1 MSSAADRAGEIP
13 PLDEVITELL
23 RQVPVPPPA
32 ETVDL
37 ASAHDRVLAEAVASR
52 VDVPGHDNTAMD
64 GYAVRTADIPQAGT
78 HLPVGLTVHAGD
90 VPSSLPPGSAARI
103 FTGAPIP
110 GGADAVVMQERCQA
124 DGESVRIDQ
133 LPEAGNN
140 IRRAGEDIA
149 NGACVLEAGRR
160 LGPAEVGLLAS
171 VGADTVAVRRR
182 LRVAVFSTGDELVPA
197 GERLQPGQIHDSNG
211 PMLSALVAELGLEVA
226 EVGHLPDD
234 LAASRERLRAA
245 AGRADA
251 VITVGGVSVGD
262 ADVVKAAVE
271 AEGELGLWQV
281 AIKPGK
287 PFAFGRIAQTPFFG
301 LPGNP
306 VSAMVTFLLL
316 VRPFVLR
323 QQGLATNGVPRAY
336 PVRAG
341 FDWHAPNAKRT
352 EFLRARLSADGAD
365 PEAALYTHQGSG
377 VLSSM
382 AWADG
387 LIRVEPGQAF
397 TAGDRVPFIPFESM
411 LREG

>member
-1 MSSAADRAGEIP
+1 MSSATDRAGEIP
-13 PLDEVITELL
+13 PLDEVVAELL
-23 RQVPVPPPA
+23 GQVPGPPPA
-32 ETVDL
+32 ETVGL
-37 ASAHDRVLAEAVASR
+37 ASAHDRVLAQAVASR

-64 GYAVRTADIPQAGT
+64 GYAVRAADIAQAGIQ
-78 HLPVGLTVHAGD
+78 LPVGLTVHAGD
-90 VPSSLPPGSAARI
+90 APSSLPPGSAARI

-110 GGADAVVMQERCQA
+110 SGADAVVMQERCQA
-124 DGESVRIDQ
+124 EGESVRIDQ

-160 LGPAEVGLLAS
+160 LGPAEIGLLAS
-171 VGADTVAVRRR
+171 VGAAHVRVHRR
-182 LRVAVFSTGDELVPA
+182 LRIAAFSTGDELVAA
-197 GERLQPGQIHDSNG
+197 GEQLQPGQIHDSNG
-211 PMLSALVAELGLEVA
+211 PMLSALINELGLDVA

-234 LAASRERLRAA
+234 LDASRQRLRAA
-245 AGRADA
+245 AEEADA

-262 ADVVKAAVE
+262 ADVIKSAVE

-287 PFAFGRIAQTPFFG
+287 PFAFGQVGGVPFFG

-316 VRPFVLR
+316 VRPFLLG
-323 QQGLATNGVPRAY
+323 QQGVCPRSTPAGY
-336 PVRAG
+336 PVPAA
-341 FDWHAPNAKRT
+341 FDWPAPNAKRT
-352 EFLRARLSADGAD
+352 EFLRARFNADSQL
-365 PEAALYTHQGSG
+365 ELYPHQGSG

-387 LIRVEPGQAF
+387 LIRVAPGESF
-397 TAGDRVPFIPFESM
+397 RAGDHVPFVPFASM